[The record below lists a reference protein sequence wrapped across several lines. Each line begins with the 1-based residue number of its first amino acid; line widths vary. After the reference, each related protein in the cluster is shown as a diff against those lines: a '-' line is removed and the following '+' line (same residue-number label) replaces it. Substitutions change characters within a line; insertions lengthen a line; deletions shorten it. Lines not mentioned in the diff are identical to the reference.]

1 QQPRQAGVGR
11 QPARF
16 GEEDARRRRVRRRR
30 SPPGP
35 RGRAGGQRADFA
47 ELTERIRPDLGD
59 VLTEVLDKA
68 SRVLVLWRKVSKK
81 VRGTTSLAVLP
92 SLDDVQGQLGDLVKD
107 GFLTETG
114 LSRLD
119 DVHRYLR
126 GVEQ

>member
-1 QQPRQAGVGR
+1 
-11 QPARF
+11 
-16 GEEDARRRRVRRRR
+16 
-30 SPPGP
+30 
-35 RGRAGGQRADFA
+35 FA

-92 SLDDVQGQLGDLVKD
+92 SLNDVQGQLGDLVKD

-126 GVEQ
+126 GVEQRLDKLPENPRRDQVNMAKIEQMRQAVRQVHGKLAPGR